1 MTLTPEQIGQNLSL
15 GAAAL
20 RAGELSRAEQA
31 FGQVLNAVPDQSDAL
46 HLMGI
51 IKKSQKQFAAA
62 ESFFKRSLNSNA
74 DQPQVLNNLGNL
86 LKDLSRPEEAKNC
99 YTTAIELDPSFA
111 DPHYS
116 LGQVFHQQSDYEKA
130 EHHLSQ
136 AIRSTPDE
144 PRFHTALGVLLKD
157 QGKLQ
162 QAVAAYKSALRLR
175 PTYLYALHNLGVA
188 LGLQNN
194 HSGALE
200 YFERAVE
207 QGPRIPELRLALA
220 NTYVALGEHDKA
232 DTQYRTAVALKPDYV
247 EAHDSLN
254 KLYWEQGRTDVFAKS
269 YEVCIPKAHGSAS
282 LREAYV
288 KALELSGN
296 YEAAMDATQKAF
308 KDVGRTPDLLRRHA
322 RLLANKD
329 RPSEALAALEE
340 AVKSAS
346 GNLSIR
352 MDTARLLIQMGD
364 YRNALHHLD
373 QVAIDAPF
381 NQEMWAYRSL
391 CWRLL
396 GDPNYQWLNDYE
408 NFVMQGN
415 IETPDGFESLPAFLS
430 RLQADL
436 RALHK
441 GTTAPLDQSLRGGT
455 QTLGNLFDTELETV
469 QALKQQ
475 VQKHVT
481 RYIENLPDDDGHPLL
496 SRKTDGFRFGGSW
509 SVELSSDGFHV
520 NHVHSNGWISSA
532 FYVDVP
538 LQVRQ
543 NGGTHEG
550 WIKFGESGLNLGSER
565 ECIEKIVQPQPGLLV
580 LFPSYMW
587 HGTVP
592 FKGKSTR
599 LTAPF
604 DIVPSQS

>member
-1 MTLTPEQIGQNLSL
+1 MTLTREQIGQNLTL

-20 RAGELSRAEQA
+20 RAGNLSQAERA
-31 FGQVLNAVPDQSDAL
+31 FGQVLSGVPDQSDAL

-51 IKKSQKQFAAA
+51 IRKSQKQFAEA
-62 ESFFKRSLNSNA
+62 ESFFNRSLKSNA
-74 DQPQVLNNLGNL
+74 KQPQVLNNLGNL
-86 LKDLSRPEEAKNC
+86 LRDLDRPEEAKNC
-99 YTTAIELDPSFA
+99 YKKALELNPAFA
-111 DPHYS
+111 DPQYS
-116 LGQVFHQQSDYEKA
+116 LGQIYHHQSDHGKA

-136 AIRSTPDE
+136 AIRSKPDE
-144 PRFHTALGVLLKD
+144 PRFHNALGLLLKD
-157 QGKLQ
+157 QGKLL
-162 QAVAAYKSALRLR
+162 QAIDAYKAALAIH
-175 PTYLYALHNLGVA
+175 PAYLYALHNLGVA
-188 LGLQNN
+188 LGLQGK
-194 HSGALE
+194 HSDALD
-200 YFERAVE
+200 YFKQAIE
-207 QGPRIPELRLALA
+207 QSPRIPELRLALA
-220 NTYVALGEHDKA
+220 NTYVELGKHDKA
-232 DTQYRTAVALKPDYV
+232 DEQYRTAVALKPDYV

-288 KALELSGN
+288 RALELSGN
-296 YEAAMDATQKAF
+296 YEAAMDATQQAM

-329 RPSEALAALEE
+329 RPSDALSALNEALNA
-340 AVKSAS
+340 AS
-346 GNLSIR
+346 GDLAVR
-352 MDTARLLIQMGD
+352 MDTARLLIQTGD
-364 YRNALHHLD
+364 YASALTHLD
-373 QVAIDAPF
+373 QVAVETPF

-396 GDPNYQWLNDYE
+396 DNPRYRWLNDYE
-408 NFVMQGN
+408 NFVMQGY
-415 IETPDGFESLPAFLS
+415 IEAPDGFDSLPAFLS
-430 RLQADL
+430 RLQMDL
-436 RALHK
+436 RALH
-441 GTTAPLDQSLRGGT
+441 GGNTAPLDQSLRGGT
-455 QTLGNLFDTELETV
+455 QTHGNLFDTDLETV

-475 VQKHVT
+475 VRKFVS
-481 RYIENLPDDDGHPLL
+481 RYIESLPNDDEHPLL
-496 SRKTDGFRFGGSW
+496 SRKTDGFNFGGSW
-509 SVELSSDGFHV
+509 SVELSSKGFHV

-538 LQVRQ
+538 SEIGRD
-543 NGGTHEG
+543 GDTHEG

-592 FKGKSTR
+592 FSGGSTR

-604 DIVPSQS
+604 DIVPAQS

>member
-1 MTLTPEQIGQNLSL
+1 MTLTQEQIGKSLSL
-15 GAAAL
+15 GAKAL
-20 RAGELSRAEQA
+20 RAGDLSRAEQA
-31 FGQVLNAVPDQSDAL
+31 FGQVLKAAPGQSDAL

-51 IKKSQKQFAAA
+51 IKKSQKQFAEA
-62 ESFFKRSLNSNA
+62 ESFFHRSLKSNG

-86 LKDLSRPEEAKNC
+86 LKDLGRPEEAIGC
-99 YTTAIELDPSFA
+99 YEKAIKLSPSFA
-111 DPHYS
+111 DPQYS

-136 AIRSTPDE
+136 AIRCKPDE

-162 QAVAAYKSALRLR
+162 QAVVAYKSALRLR

-188 LGLQNN
+188 LGLQGN
-194 HSGALE
+194 HAGALK
-200 YFERAVE
+200 YFERAIV
-207 QGPRIPELRLALA
+207 QGPRVPELRLALA
-220 NTYVALGEHDKA
+220 NTCLELGEYDKA
-232 DTQYRTAVALKPDYV
+232 DEQYRTAVALKPDYV
-247 EAHDSLN
+247 EAHESLN
-254 KLYWEQGRTDVFAKS
+254 KLYWEQGRKDVFARS

-296 YEAAMDATQKAF
+296 YEAAMDATRQAF

-322 RLLANKD
+322 RLLANKNK
-329 RPSEALAALEE
+329 PSDALVALEE
-340 AVKSAS
+340 ALETAANNSA
-346 GNLSIR
+346 IR
-352 MDTARLLIQMGD
+352 MDTARLLIQTGEYGD
-364 YRNALHHLD
+364 ALRHLD
-373 QVAIDAPF
+373 QVAVEAPF

-408 NFVMQGN
+408 NFVMQGT
-415 IETPDGFESLPAFLS
+415 IETPDGFDSLPAFLS
-430 RLQADL
+430 RLQVDL
-436 RALHK
+436 RALHR
-441 GTTAPLDQSLRGGT
+441 GNTAPLDQSLRGGT
-455 QTLGNLFDTELETV
+455 QTHGNLFDTGLETV

-481 RYIENLPDDDGHPLL
+481 RYIENLPNDDGHPLL

-543 NGGTHEG
+543 NSGTHEG

-565 ECIEKIVQPQPGLLV
+565 ECIQKIVQPQPGLLV

-592 FKGKSTR
+592 FTGERTR

-604 DIVPSQS
+604 DIVPAP